1 MTTEIGTRV
10 AYYRKRATRPDG
22 KKLTVQALADRCSA
36 LGLPLGRVTIA
47 KLESGLRQGITPAE
61 VLVLAA
67 ALDVAPT
74 DLLLPIAG
82 SATTEALPGLR
93 VGTWEALRMV
103 RRHPQAV
110 TAERRAGRVHADLRS
125 RNRRDR
131 RQPPAQAPGLRSRM
145 GRPRTPSFVSPGGEL
160 DAETMDRQR
169 ASLRLIREPIEEV
182 LGLIRAEMSRRDMLL
197 PDLPEDLHL
206 ALQARDGD

>member
-93 VGTWEALRMV
+93 VGTWEALQWFDGTLRLSRQSAAQGEFTLTFARGTDETDASLLRKHQGYV
-103 RRHPQAV
+103 RAWDDPVRHP
-110 TAERRAGRVHADLRS
+110 
-125 RNRRDR
+125 
-131 RQPPAQAPGLRSRM
+131 
-145 GRPRTPSFVSPGGEL
+145 SFPPGGEL